1 MQVSPL
7 ILGEALA
14 NRCSQVLYRCLEE
27 VGSTKGALY
36 LRVPGQGTFEVVSF
50 FGWPRGTRPPV
61 SIPEDHPLMV
71 RTQRERRSFVVNDAS
86 DAPELSAFGQGGE
99 WPRYLITPLYL
110 MGDWVGLLIQRDRI
124 KGGTFDRDR
133 DEPPTLAI
141 CGDLEE
147 ALREF
152 HLYGTSPR
160 PGPSARPDDLTLP
173 GTSSGSSSGTSS
185 GTSGMLAFLQEGS
198 EPVLPRVSGI
208 PTASAIIDEVA
219 PVPERLLPAPPG
231 PAAPPLHAPPDP
243 RLPSGGLGP
252 RERMFGFP
260 AGQDGYT
267 ALPWEAD
274 RTLSGWVVPQAS
286 PERKRGMTS
295 PEHRA
300 YFWEIAGLITQI
312 LSAAAVALW
321 IEDPE
326 EIRPMLAY
334 SQLPLSPE
342 LQQQILAHA
351 TFHLPSVREQDL
363 RLITRVEMTEG
374 LELKGAFATYMPLL
388 LNETNQGHDLLM
400 VFRQEDQSFSLTEIE
415 AIQQMGRVLGLYLQE
430 ARLHERYY
438 HAFISVS
445 HRILQSSEG
454 RLPTLRPHSLATA
467 RLARDLALRLDLPS
481 EEVEAVSIAAI
492 LHDVGTLLLDPQM
505 MVKAELSPED
515 MKRVRTHPELA
526 AVFLKDLRFPFDV
539 VKMIRHHH
547 ERWDGFGYPDGL
559 RETSIP
565 MGSRIIGLIEAYEV
579 MTSGKSYRH
588 PRGFRQVLEEIQNE
602 AGAQF
607 DPKVVGA
614 FLELMTQ
621 KEGRAPHS

>member
-1 MQVSPL
+1 MQASPL

-36 LRVPGQGTFEVVSF
+36 LRVPGQGAFEVVSF

-61 SIPEDHPLMV
+61 SIPEEHPLMV
-71 RTQRERRSFVVNDAS
+71 RTQRERRTFVVNDAS

-124 KGGTFDRDR
+124 KGGIFDRER

-160 PGPSARPDDLTLP
+160 PAPTTARPSDATHP
-173 GTSSGSSSGTSS
+173 GLDPGSSA
-185 GTSGMLAFLQEGS
+185 M
-198 EPVLPRVSGI
+198 PVLPSPAAPGAGAI

-219 PVPERLLPAPPG
+219 PAPERLLPPVPG
-231 PAAPPLHAPPDP
+231 PAPVMHAPAPD
-243 RLPSGGLGP
+243 LPTGGPGP

-260 AGQDGYT
+260 AGQEGYT
-267 ALPWEAD
+267 ALPWESD
-274 RTLSGWVVPQAS
+274 RTLSGWVAPPVS
-286 PERKRGMTS
+286 VERKRGMTP

-300 YFWEIAGLITQI
+300 YFWEIAGLIVQI
-312 LSAAAVALW
+312 LSTAAVALW

-326 EIRPMLAY
+326 EIRPILAY

-342 LQQQILAHA
+342 LQQQVLAHA
-351 TFHLPSVREQDL
+351 TFHLPDVREQDL

-374 LELKGAFATYMPLL
+374 VELKGVFAAYMPLL
-388 LNETNQGHDLLM
+388 LNETSQGHDLLM
-400 VFRQEDQSFSLTEIE
+400 VFRQEDQSFSITEIE
-415 AIQQMGRVLGLYLQE
+415 AIQQMGRILGLYLQE
-430 ARLHERYY
+430 ARLHERYH
-438 HAFISVS
+438 HAFLSVS
-445 HRILQSSEG
+445 HRILQSGES

-467 RLARDLALRLDLPS
+467 RLARDLALRLELPS
-481 EEVEAVSIAAI
+481 EDVEAVSIAAI
-492 LHDVGTLLLDPQM
+492 LHDVGTLLLDPKM
-505 MVKAELSPED
+505 MAKAELTAEE

-579 MTSGKSYRH
+579 MTSGKSYRS
-588 PRGFRQVLEEIQNE
+588 PRGFRQVLEEIQSE
-602 AGAQF
+602 SGAQF
-607 DPKVVGA
+607 DPQVVGA
-614 FLELMTQ
+614 FIELMTL
-621 KEGRAPHS
+621 KEGRSLQP

>member
-1 MQVSPL
+1 MQAPPL

-36 LRVPGQGTFEVVSF
+36 LRSPDQGGFEVVSF

-61 SIPEDHPLMV
+61 SIPEDHPLVV
-71 RTQRERRSFVVNDAS
+71 RTQRERRTFVVNDAS
-86 DAPELSAFGQGGE
+86 DAPELAAFGQGGE

-124 KGGTFDRDR
+124 KGGTFERER

-141 CGDLEE
+141 CEDLVE

-152 HLYGTSPR
+152 RLYGTAPR
-160 PGPSARPDDLTLP
+160 PAPKPPAQPLP
-173 GTSSGSSSGTSS
+173 N
-185 GTSGMLAFLQEGS
+185 QVPEG
-198 EPVLPRVSGI
+198 L
-208 PTASAIIDEVA
+208 PTASSIIDEVA
-219 PVPERLLPAPPG
+219 PAPERLLPP
-231 PAAPPLHAPPDP
+231 PAAPPAAPLHALDAT
-243 RLPSGGLGP
+243 LHGAGP
-252 RERMFGFP
+252 GRREKMFGFP
-260 AGQDGYT
+260 SGQDGYT

-274 RTLSGWVVPQAS
+274 RTLSGWVMPPVS
-286 PERKRGMTS
+286 PERKRGMTP

-300 YFWEIAGLITQI
+300 YFWEIAGLLTQI
-312 LSAAAVALW
+312 LSAGAVALW

-326 EIRPMLAY
+326 EIRPILAY
-334 SQLPLSPE
+334 SQFPLAMD

-351 TFHLPSVREQDL
+351 TFHLPRVQEQDL
-363 RLITRVEMTEG
+363 RLITRVEMPDIP
-374 LELKGAFATYMPLL
+374 ELQGAFATYMPLL
-388 LNETNQGHDLLM
+388 LNESPEGHDLLM

-415 AIQQMGRVLGLYLQE
+415 AIQQFGRMLGLYLQE

-445 HRILQSSEG
+445 HRILQSSEK

-467 RLARDLALRLDLPS
+467 RLARDLALRLDLPT

-505 MVKAELSPED
+505 LGKAELTSEE

-539 VKMIRHHH
+539 VRMIRHHH
-547 ERWDGFGYPDGL
+547 ERWDGYGYPDGL

-565 MGSRIIGLIEAYEV
+565 MGSRIIALIEAYEV
-579 MTSGKSYRH
+579 MTSGKSYRK
-588 PRGFRQVLEEIQNE
+588 PRGFRQALEELQN
-602 AGAQF
+602 GSGTQF
-607 DPKVVGA
+607 DPRVVEA
-614 FLELMTQ
+614 FFELMTQ
-621 KEGRAPHS
+621 KEGKG

>member
-36 LRVPGQGTFEVVSF
+36 LRVPGQGAFEVVSF

-61 SIPEDHPLMV
+61 AIPEDHPLMV
-71 RTQRERRSFVVNDAS
+71 RAQRERRSFVVNDAS

-110 MGDWVGLLIQRDRI
+110 VGDWVGLLIQRNRI
-124 KGGTFDRDR
+124 KGGVFDRER

-141 CGDLEE
+141 CGDLVE

-152 HLYGTSPR
+152 RLYGASPR
-160 PGPSARPDDLTLP
+160 PAPPEPSPLP
-173 GTSSGSSSGTSS
+173 P
-185 GTSGMLAFLQEGS
+185 AVPHQVPEG
-198 EPVLPRVSGI
+198 L
-208 PTASAIIDEVA
+208 PTAADIIDEVA
-219 PVPERLLPAPPG
+219 PAPERLLPPPSG
-231 PAAPPLHAPPDP
+231 LAAAPLHAPDP
-243 RLPSGGLGP
+243 RPPLVGP
-252 RERMFGFP
+252 GTQERLFGFTSS
-260 AGQDGYT
+260 QDAYT

-274 RTLSGWVVPQAS
+274 RTLSGWVMPPTS
-286 PERKRGMTS
+286 PERKRGMTP

-326 EIRPMLAY
+326 EIRPILAF

-351 TFHLPSVREQDL
+351 AFHLPTVRQQDL
-363 RLITRVEMTEG
+363 RLITRVELADTP
-374 LELKGAFATYMPLL
+374 ELKGGFATYMPLL
-388 LNETNQGHDLLM
+388 LNETPQGHDLLL
-400 VFRQEDQSFSLTEIE
+400 VFRQEEQSFSITEIE
-415 AIQQMGRVLGLYLQE
+415 AIQQMGRVLALYLQE

-445 HRILQSSEG
+445 HRILQSSEK

-467 RLARDLALRLDLPS
+467 RLARDLALRLELPS

-505 MVKAELSPED
+505 MGKAELSSEE

-539 VKMIRHHH
+539 VRMIRHHH

-565 MGSRIIGLIEAYEV
+565 IGSRIIGLIEAYEV
-579 MTSGKSYRH
+579 MTSGKSYRR
-588 PRGFRQVLEEIQNE
+588 PKGFRQVLEELRNE
-602 AGAQF
+602 SGSQF
-607 DPKVVGA
+607 DPQVLEA
-614 FLELMTQ
+614 FFELMTQ
-621 KEGRAPHS
+621 KEGRGPHA

>member
-61 SIPEDHPLMV
+61 SIAEEHPLMV
-71 RTQRERRSFVVNDAS
+71 RAQREKRTFVVNDAS
-86 DAPELSAFGQGGE
+86 EAPELSAFGQGGD
-99 WPRYLITPLYL
+99 WPRYLITPVYL

-124 KGGTFDRDR
+124 KGGTYDQER

-152 HLYGTSPR
+152 HLYGTSPKPTPHER
-160 PGPSARPDDLTLP
+160 PPEGSVP
-173 GTSSGSSSGTSS
+173 GTGTQP
-185 GTSGMLAFLQEGS
+185 GVVPTHPDGAFPS
-198 EPVLPRVSGI
+198 PAI

-219 PVPERLLPAPPG
+219 PVPERLLPPLPG
-231 PAAPPLHAPPDP
+231 SAAPPMHATPET
-243 RLPSGGLGP
+243 RLPTAGPGP

-260 AGQDGYT
+260 AGQEGYM

-274 RTLSGWVVPQAS
+274 RTLSGWVVPQAN
-286 PERKRGMTS
+286 PERKRGMTP

-300 YFWEIAGLITQI
+300 YFWEIAGLISQI
-312 LSAAAVALW
+312 LSASAVALW

-326 EIRPMLAY
+326 EIRPILAF
-334 SQLPLSPE
+334 SQLPLSAD

-351 TFHLPSVREQDL
+351 TFHLPAVREQDL
-363 RLITRVEMTEG
+363 RIITRVELAEG
-374 LELKGAFATYMPLL
+374 VELKGAFATYMPLL
-388 LNETNQGHDLLM
+388 LNETVHGHDLLM
-400 VFRQEDQSFSLTEIE
+400 VFRLEDQSFSITEIE
-415 AIQQMGRVLGLYLQE
+415 AIQQLGRVLGLYLQE
-430 ARLHERYY
+430 ARLHERYH

-445 HRILQSSEG
+445 HRILQSSES

-467 RLARDLALRLDLPS
+467 RLARDLALRLDLPT

-492 LHDVGTLLLDPQM
+492 LHDVGTLLLDPKM
-505 MVKAELSPED
+505 MTKAELTAEE
-515 MKRVRTHPELA
+515 MRKVRTHPELA
-526 AVFLKDLRFPFDV
+526 SVFLKDLRFPFDV

-559 RETSIP
+559 RETAIP

-579 MTSGKSYRH
+579 MTSGKSYRR
-588 PRGFRQVLEEIQNE
+588 PRGFRQVLEEIQSE

-614 FLELMTQ
+614 FVELMTQ
-621 KEGRAPHS
+621 KEGKGAPA